1 MDHIAAGNTSCAVC
15 FVTDF
20 LLVVVVVVVTVFS
33 RLLSPLYQFRSWSW
47 QLFLFDTYSWECP
60 IQSFSFWSWFPLSS
74 LLVSAPRRLLTLMVA
89 LSFWLSLLCMSSY
102 DHPCYSTMEY
112 YRYCRLSL
120 SLFRLF
126 VLLSP
131 LLPFWHLLPEN
142 VQQELC
148 CALCVFITFASNRFE
163 PPHTLFCFPLSHWLI
178 VVV

>member
-1 MDHIAAGNTSCAVC
+1 MDHIAGNTSCAVC

-33 RLLSPLYQFRSWSW
+33 RLLSPLYQFRSWCW

-89 LSFWLSLLCMSSY
+89 LTDFHSY
-102 DHPCYSTMEY
+102 VWAVMITHVTRQWNTTDC
-112 YRYCRLSL
+112 LSL
-120 SLFRLF
+120 SLFVPSVCPPPF
-126 VLLSP
+126 SP

-142 VQQELC
+142 VQQVLC